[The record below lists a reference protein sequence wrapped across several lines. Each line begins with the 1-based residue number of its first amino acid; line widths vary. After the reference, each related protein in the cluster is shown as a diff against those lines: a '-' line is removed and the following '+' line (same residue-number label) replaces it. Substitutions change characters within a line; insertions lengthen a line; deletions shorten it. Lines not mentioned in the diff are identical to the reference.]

1 MSEYYISGDIYVLL
15 IVDLTNTCNDQVFLE
30 ILKMKIRIISMF
42 HSITKTREEKDL
54 TLGLKKDTQL
64 RRYY

>member
-1 MSEYYISGDIYVLL
+1 LYISGDIYVLF
-15 IVDLTNTCNDQVFLE
+15 IVDLTCNDQVFFE

-54 TLGLKKDTQL
+54 TLGLKLEKDIL
-64 RRYY
+64 N